1 METFTIY
8 KEELQSLID
17 ESIKRIKSWRYYT
30 NFQGYVDEYPDH
42 TFGFC
47 RFSPK
52 ETGLDVTIL
61 VDDSATYYLDNHP
74 LFIYFYNNLTEEKY
88 DELVPIAVHQFC
100 PFILDSNAKI
110 NIPKDSL
117 DRIFHFIKT
126 NYFFIKEYSS
136 GRIDYDAF
144 KLLAIKRYHSG
155 VYDPFININDIK
167 EDGLQL
173 SKHEYNS
180 IIEDLKRCDDK
191 KLTIKFSVIGSYII
205 IAPDLKNRY
214 GKLFTKLLSSIKPFK
229 SRDGKYIF
237 THILSLYGNEKE
249 CANIIYSVIDYV
261 AMKLK
266 VKTTF
271 IDTDSIE
278 SLYIYCKQNNF
289 LPRYKNR
296 NGQKHYYVW
305 KVKDLY
311 RIKLLFNQTKKSSYG
326 RK

>member
-1 METFTIY
+1 MNEIIY

-61 VDDSATYYLDNHP
+61 IDDSATYYLDNHP
-74 LFIYFYNNLTEEKY
+74 LFIYFCNNLTEEKY
-88 DELVPIAVHQFC
+88 DDIVPIAVHQFC

-117 DRIFHFIKT
+117 DRIFHFIKA

-136 GRIDYDAF
+136 ERIDYDAF
-144 KLLAIKRYHSG
+144 KILAIKRYCSG
-155 VYDPFININDIK
+155 IYDSFININDIK
-167 EDGLQL
+167 EDGLRL
-173 SKHEYNS
+173 SKYEYNN
-180 IIEDLKRCDDK
+180 IIEDLKRRDDK

-214 GKLFTKLLSSIKPFK
+214 GKLFIKLLSSIKPFK

-237 THILSLYGNEKE
+237 TKNWRERYEVFSFVY
-249 CANIIYSVIDYV
+249 
-261 AMKLK
+261 
-266 VKTTF
+266 
-271 IDTDSIE
+271 E
-278 SLYIYCKQNNF
+278 SPTRSAY
-289 LPRYKNR
+289 
-296 NGQKHYYVW
+296 
-305 KVKDLY
+305 
-311 RIKLLFNQTKKSSYG
+311 
-326 RK
+326 